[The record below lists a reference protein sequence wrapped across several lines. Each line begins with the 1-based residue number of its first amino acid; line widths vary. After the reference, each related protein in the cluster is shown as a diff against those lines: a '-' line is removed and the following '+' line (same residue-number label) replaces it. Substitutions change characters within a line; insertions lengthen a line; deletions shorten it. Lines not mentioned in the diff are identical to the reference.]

1 MGAQKNCLIET
12 AFLNTHNICYGW
24 VIKRIIFNYTLIW
37 SLETSTIMSLFGL
50 IACFGDGFFPACLDN
65 SETNPEDLLL
75 IPKELSEKSANH
87 PELLIDHRDSSHQIH
102 LEEVTGFTD
111 KSDIQLEV
119 KESGLGTEL
128 LSQTESESLGSE
140 IDEIEVSDIDSEH
153 LVKKDKVDVSVE
165 SGIKEDRL
173 LAKGTDHN
181 DSIPYIYKAMDGT
194 RYMIGDG
201 PFIRMSGENEF
212 IDNEDDMIEF
222 ENVNVRADFDEA
234 SPFSSGLKMDIDQN
248 NQNSQN
254 KGQFQKDLKNQST
267 RRNYNESLE
276 MSHDLECI
284 LDDLDSHLEQS
295 FDNNSRNSKTDMQ
308 SCNKLQSK
316 HNENLLETRSHQ
328 SHSQAQKASA
338 NGIPALTSRMVDK
351 DGSALGSFSKLND
364 QKDLIGEHKTP
375 PFKGE
380 FSHAVDSIYVTKKR
394 SVPSSE
400 KHANETPESTPLRPL
415 NYYQLYSYDPT
426 RADENAKNS
435 AARKSVC
442 FSSGSEKMDHIKHDR
457 YLPKQGISA
466 LSTASPNT
474 YFASLEKSGHL
485 SPFIKSIAQKYGL
498 FGSSGL
504 TDIDT
509 QEESFDVTD
518 IDFDESY
525 ASTLLGKS
533 GDLDD
538 SGSSSDF
545 QRNNIKVL
553 PAVASSYEEHADNEL
568 DVLDSDLNVPETV
581 KDNDV
586 ADPEKIS
593 LMINNYL
600 TDVLGS
606 TQSSEAMDINSCI
619 DQFVDKIIFD
629 CQSTMQSEHQLRRDG
644 ENGAVTSG
652 TELQSDGQDHES
664 ELSDLEFYSDSVLL
678 CITQGS
684 DESPPLSSCSPSLY
698 PSCIDPQLYEAP
710 NLPQKSESAVVGLK
724 ENECHWF
731 SRKQAQ
737 TPEHESCMFRPV
749 EIPKP
754 FHNIYVNNVLA
765 EDDSILSQMM
775 MTSSHDAKLPDSGQ
789 IRQTSS
795 YCRIPFGSSNAPSF
809 WFKKDF
815 AESPKPKKTSR
826 HKLDWKAKSPGK
838 RSFSNFHKTSS
849 TEKLYQVPT
858 LAKLAE
864 QVHLSLFRKRLD
876 AIIRKH
882 SIETSGD
889 SVTSNCVRSPA
900 KKRRRKQTL
909 EHVHYQGNTSNS
921 AYTSV
926 EEGSVEIYFT
936 NLLDNAD
943 RESMT
948 SVPVFDGI
956 HHKSSAGSPKVDWA
970 RTLFGPNSDESGTQ
984 KDKECTKCL
993 SSFPEKDYGFH
1004 KKSDYSENVSC
1015 SSPFVSPFKSDR
1027 HFRQRP
1033 VHCQRPNSFHDDCSE
1048 KRRRQKFRS
1057 KVYSSKSEEPVTLTG
1072 YRRLSSLKGHRD
1084 PAALAVKVFNER
1096 REYNALE
1103 RQGFDASSFLRSSVT
1118 NNEGTSDIS
1127 QGRSECSIDTVDS
1140 DTVFFRDIGHQDI
1153 STLTNYS
1160 EGDLCGT
1167 SDFSEN
1173 ISYSQ
1178 GSSNEICDHDTV
1190 FSVTT
1195 QRSAD
1200 RKPQLVPTDTEDDI
1214 CYNALS
1220 MFHRTDSDC
1229 SDSDEKYTPI
1239 DPAQLSVSDQ
1249 LNLSN
1254 TVEEQCAHIEEITSK
1269 IGESPE
1275 AKDGIDADVSV
1286 YINSLETELRDV
1298 ERKIEDLEMAVKNHY
1313 HAANDSAGNVVNM
1326 TQTRGTMYE
1335 AIHSVVKSCSDALQ
1349 GNDILD
1355 VVEETQQT
1363 SCKTVNTDENEDQ
1376 VDCDH
1381 KNDWDMSLYPDNLL
1395 RDLQDIDLS
1404 DTPQYVVEETQQTC
1418 CNTVNT
1424 DENEDQ
1430 VDCDPKNDW
1439 DMSPDPDN
1447 LLRDLQD
1454 IDLSDTPQYV
1464 GETNTDNE
1472 IKQFLDSVL
1481 QPFDDMFADSLS
1493 STGESPIQRT
1503 STKNSEFNDD
1513 ICDDS
1518 AVNDALSAEPE
1529 TVLNRSFMEDE
1540 CKNKS
1545 DSASPANFEPQ
1556 NASSTPI
1563 YEHCSPPQVPESL
1576 VDIKPVEAMKS
1587 PDFMA
1592 SAGLIST
1599 KEAMKSPDTE
1609 EESFAS
1615 ATSSRTNQYNQ
1626 SKSTTDSF
1634 DSFQTGI
1641 DKSSMLGW
1649 SEEDTLNANS
1659 DLESFCQSLPKYC
1672 IERTCIGESESQN
1685 RMEDPLWQD
1694 RAASEKTCTNRVK
1707 AAVYNYERRDVV
1719 DNGGQGDVIVDPGSV
1734 EISLQD
1740 EATKWQEDIDKR
1752 RDIIQDFPFY
1762 QLASLKVAPALSRKD
1777 NSQEFQNDRPNVE
1790 SSVMD
1795 RAASNLNVSPRR
1807 ERAAHFYVGSS
1818 QESNSEVD

>member
-1 MGAQKNCLIET
+1 
-12 AFLNTHNICYGW
+12 
-24 VIKRIIFNYTLIW
+24 
-37 SLETSTIMSLFGL
+37 MSLFGL
-50 IACFGDGFFPACLDN
+50 IACFGDGFFPACLDT
-65 SETNPEDLLL
+65 SETNPEDQLLL
-75 IPKELSEKSANH
+75 PKELSEKSTNH

-102 LEEVTGFTD
+102 LDEVTGLTD

-140 IDEIEVSDIDSEH
+140 IDEIEVSDSDSEH
-153 LVKKDKVDVSVE
+153 FVEKDNVDVSVE

-181 DSIPYIYKAMDGT
+181 DSIPYIYKAMGGN

-222 ENVNVRADFDEA
+222 ENVNVCADFDEA

-248 NQNSQN
+248 NQNSKN

-267 RRNYNESLE
+267 SRNYNESLE

-295 FDNNSRNSKTDMQ
+295 FDNSSRNSKTDMQ
-308 SCNKLQSK
+308 SSNKLQSK

-328 SHSQAQKASA
+328 THSQAQKASA
-338 NGIPALTSRMVDK
+338 NRIPALTSRMVDK
-351 DGSALGSFSKLND
+351 DGSALGSVSKLND

-394 SVPSSE
+394 SLPSSE
-400 KHANETPESTPLRPL
+400 KHAKETPESTPLRPL
-415 NYYQLYSYDPT
+415 NYYQLYPYDPS

-442 FSSGSEKMDHIKHDR
+442 FSSGSEKVEHIKHDR

-466 LSTASPNT
+466 LSAASPNT

-498 FGSSGL
+498 FGSSGS

-509 QEESFDVTD
+509 QEENFDVTD

-545 QRNNIKVL
+545 QRNDIRVL
-553 PAVASSYEEHADNEL
+553 PAVASSYEEHTDN
-568 DVLDSDLNVPETV
+568 DMNVLDSDLNVSGTV

-586 ADPEKIS
+586 VDPEKIS

-629 CQSTMQSEHQLRRDG
+629 CQSTMQSEYQLTLDG
-644 ENGAVTSG
+644 ENGAVTPG

-754 FHNIYVNNVLA
+754 CHNIYVNNVLA
-765 EDDSILSQMM
+765 VDDSILSQMM

-948 SVPVFDGI
+948 SVPVFDGN
-956 HHKSSAGSPKVDWA
+956 HRSSLKDKSSAGSPKVDWA
-970 RTLFGPNSDESGTQ
+970 RTLFGPNSDESVTQ
-984 KDKECTKCL
+984 KDGECTKCL
-993 SSFPEKDYGFH
+993 SSFPEKEYGFH
-1004 KKSDYSENVSC
+1004 KKSDYYENVSC

-1057 KVYSSKSEEPVTLTG
+1057 KVCSSKSEEPVTLTG
-1072 YRRLSSLKGHRD
+1072 YKRLSSLKGHRD

-1103 RQGFDASSFLRSSVT
+1103 RQGFDASSFLRGSVT
-1118 NNEGTSDIS
+1118 NNDGTSDIS

-1140 DTVFFRDIGHQDI
+1140 DTVFFRDIGHQDV

-1173 ISYSQ
+1173 ISCNQ

-1190 FSVTT
+1190 FPVTT
-1195 QRSAD
+1195 QTSAD
-1200 RKPQLVPTDTEDDI
+1200 RKLQLVAMDTEDDI

-1220 MFHRTDSDC
+1220 MFHRTDSDS
-1229 SDSDEKYTPI
+1229 SDTDEKYTQI
-1239 DPAQLSVSDQ
+1239 DPSKLSVSDQ

-1254 TVEEQCAHIEEITSK
+1254 TVEEQCARIEENTSK

-1298 ERKIEDLEMAVKNHY
+1298 ERKIEDLEMAVKNYY

-1349 GNDILD
+1349 GNDIRD
-1355 VVEETQQT
+1355 VVEETQAT
-1363 SCKTVNTDENEDQ
+1363 S
-1376 VDCDH
+1376 
-1381 KNDWDMSLYPDNLL
+1381 
-1395 RDLQDIDLS
+1395 
-1404 DTPQYVVEETQQTC
+1404 

-1439 DMSPDPDN
+1439 DMSPDPVN

-1472 IKQFLDSVL
+1472 IKQFLESVL

-1518 AVNDALSAEPE
+1518 AINNALSAEPE
-1529 TVLNRSFMEDE
+1529 TVLNKSFMEDE
-1540 CKNKS
+1540 CKSKS
-1545 DSASPANFEPQ
+1545 DSASPVNFEPQ

-1576 VDIKPVEAMKS
+1576 VEIKPVEAG
-1587 PDFMA
+1587 DFMA

-1599 KEAMKSPDTE
+1599 KDAMKSPDTE

-1659 DLESFCQSLPKYC
+1659 DLESFCQSLPEYC
-1672 IERTCIGESESQN
+1672 TERTCIGESESQN

-1694 RAASEKTCTNRVK
+1694 RTASEKTCTSRVK

-1752 RDIIQDFPFY
+1752 RGIIQDFPFY
-1762 QLASLKVAPALSRKD
+1762 QLASLKVAPALSRKE
-1777 NSQEFQNDRPNVE
+1777 NSQEFQNDQPNVE

-1795 RAASNLNVSPRR
+1795 LAASNLNVSPRR